1 MNIKKISIIFA
12 GTPEFAV
19 PALEKIYLAGFEIKL
34 VLTQPD
40 RKSGRGMN
48 IKKSPVKQKSIELD
62 IPVYQPEVL
71 INNKE
76 AINKITTKKADI
88 LIVVA
93 YGLIIPDEILK
104 AYNGHIYNIHASL
117 LPRWRGAAPIH
128 RAIEAGDKEAGITIM
143 KIVNKLDA
151 GPRIMKEK
159 LSVSEEDTTDSLSKK
174 LSDIGASL
182 ITTLLNDIERG
193 KVIKLEK
200 QNEEN
205 VTYAKKINK
214 LEAIAD
220 FNNSPEVLCQKIR
233 AFNPFPMI
241 NINFEGKSLK
251 IVRANIY
258 NKKEIK
264 HNLAS
269 GKLFL
274 HGEDLLLKLSSGIL
288 KLEEVRLEGKKTMI
302 ASDFVKGHQV
312 MKINSV
318 NK

>member
-1 MNIKKISIIFA
+1 MSIKKISIIFA

-19 PALEKIYLAGFEIKL
+19 PALEKINLAGFEIKL

-62 IPVYQPEVL
+62 IPVYQPEIL
-71 INNKE
+71 INNKK
-76 AINKITTKKADI
+76 ALNKITSKKADI

-93 YGLIIPDEILK
+93 YGLIIPEEILN

-128 RAIEAGDKEAGITIM
+128 RAIEAGDKETGITIM

-151 GPRIMKEK
+151 GPMIMKEK

-174 LSDIGASL
+174 LSKLGASM
-182 ITTLLNDIERG
+182 ITSLLNNIERG
-193 KVIKLEK
+193 KEVKLEE
-200 QNEEN
+200 QIEED
-205 VTYAKKINK
+205 VSYAKKINK

-241 NINFEGKSLK
+241 NIDFEGKSLK
-251 IVRANIY
+251 IVKAKIY
-258 NKKEIK
+258 NKEIK
-264 HNLAS
+264 ENLAI
-269 GKLFL
+269 GRLFL
-274 HGEDLLLKLSSGIL
+274 QGEDLLLKLSSGVL

-312 MKINSV
+312 MKINSA
-318 NK
+318 NQ

>member
-93 YGLIIPDEILK
+93 YGLIIPDEILN

-117 LPRWRGAAPIH
+117 LPRWRGAAPVH

-143 KIVNKLDA
+143 KIVKKLDA
-151 GPRIMKEK
+151 GPMIMKEK

>member
-1 MNIKKISIIFA
+1 MSIKKISIIFA

-19 PALEKIYLAGFEIKL
+19 PALEKINLAGFEIKL

-48 IKKSPVKQKSIELD
+48 VKKSPVKQKSIELD

-71 INNKE
+71 TNNKE
-76 AINKITTKKADI
+76 ALNKITSKKADI

-93 YGLIIPDEILK
+93 YGLIIPEEILNLF
-104 AYNGHIYNIHASL
+104 NGHIYNIHASL

-128 RAIEAGDKEAGITIM
+128 RAIEAGDKETGITIM
-143 KIVNKLDA
+143 KIVNQLDA
-151 GPRIMKEK
+151 GPMIMKEK
-159 LSVSEEDTTDSLSKK
+159 VPISAEDTTDFLSKK
-174 LSDIGASL
+174 LSKLGASM
-182 ITTLLNDIERG
+182 INALLKNIERG

-200 QNEEN
+200 QNEED

-220 FNNSPEVLCQKIR
+220 LNNSPEVLCQKIR

-251 IVRANIY
+251 IVKAKIY
-258 NKKEIK
+258 NKEIK
-264 HNLAS
+264 KNLAI

-274 HGEDLLLKLSSGIL
+274 QGEDLLLKLSSGVL

-312 MKINSV
+312 MRINSA
-318 NK
+318 NQ

>member
-1 MNIKKISIIFA
+1 MSIKKISIIFA

-19 PALEKIYLAGFEIKL
+19 PALEKINLAGFEIKL

-48 IKKSPVKQKSIELD
+48 VKKSPVKEKSIELD

-71 INNKE
+71 TNNKE
-76 AINKITTKKADI
+76 ALNSITSKKADI

-93 YGLIIPDEILK
+93 YGLIIPEEILNVF
-104 AYNGHIYNIHASL
+104 NGHIYNIHASL

-128 RAIEAGDKEAGITIM
+128 RAIEMGDKETGITIM
-143 KIVNKLDA
+143 KIVNQLDA
-151 GPRIMKEK
+151 GPMIMKEK
-159 LSVSEEDTTDSLSKK
+159 VPISEEDTTDFLSKK
-174 LSDIGASL
+174 LSKLGASM
-182 ITTLLNDIERG
+182 ITSLLNNIERG
-193 KVIKLEK
+193 KVIKLEE
-200 QNEEN
+200 QNEED

-214 LEAIAD
+214 LEAFAD

-312 MKINSV
+312 TKINSV

>member
-93 YGLIIPDEILK
+93 YGLIIPDEILN

-117 LPRWRGAAPIH
+117 LPRWRGAAPVH

-151 GPRIMKEK
+151 GPMIMKEK

-241 NINFEGKSLK
+241 NIDFEGKSLK

>member
-76 AINKITTKKADI
+76 AINKITSKKADI

-93 YGLIIPDEILK
+93 YGLIIPDEILN

-143 KIVNKLDA
+143 KVVNKLDA
-151 GPRIMKEK
+151 GPMIMKEK

-241 NINFEGKSLK
+241 NIDFEGKSLK

>member
-1 MNIKKISIIFA
+1 MSIKKISIIFA

-19 PALEKIYLAGFEIKL
+19 PALEKINLAGFEIKL

-48 IKKSPVKQKSIELD
+48 VKKSPVKQKSIELD

-76 AINKITTKKADI
+76 AINKISSKKADI

-93 YGLIIPDEILK
+93 YGLIIPDEILN

-117 LPRWRGAAPIH
+117 LPRWRGAAPVH

-143 KIVNKLDA
+143 KVVNKLDA
-151 GPRIMKEK
+151 GPMIMKEK

>member
-76 AINKITTKKADI
+76 AINKITSKKADI

-93 YGLIIPDEILK
+93 YGLIIPDEILN

-151 GPRIMKEK
+151 GPMIMKEK

-312 MKINSV
+312 TKINSV

>member
-1 MNIKKISIIFA
+1 MSIKKISIIFA

-19 PALEKIYLAGFEIKL
+19 PALEKINLAGFEIKL

-48 IKKSPVKQKSIELD
+48 VKKSPVKQKSIELD

-71 INNKE
+71 TNNKE
-76 AINKITTKKADI
+76 ALNKITSKKADI

-93 YGLIIPDEILK
+93 YGLIIPEEILN

-128 RAIEAGDKEAGITIM
+128 RAIEAGDKETGITIM

-151 GPRIMKEK
+151 GPMIMKEK
-159 LSVSEEDTTDSLSKK
+159 VSISGEDTTDFLSKK
-174 LSDIGASL
+174 LSKLGASMINAFL
-182 ITTLLNDIERG
+182 KNIERG

-200 QNEEN
+200 QNEED

-220 FNNSPEVLCQKIR
+220 LNNSPEVLCQKIR

-251 IVRANIY
+251 IVKAKIY
-258 NKKEIK
+258 NKEIK
-264 HNLAS
+264 KNLAI
-269 GKLFL
+269 GKLFSQ
-274 HGEDLLLKLSSGIL
+274 GEDLLLKLSSGVL

-312 MKINSV
+312 MRINSA
-318 NK
+318 NQ

>member
-48 IKKSPVKQKSIELD
+48 LKKSPVKQKSIELD

-76 AINKITTKKADI
+76 AINKITSKKADI

-93 YGLIIPDEILK
+93 YGLIIPEEILN

-128 RAIEAGDKEAGITIM
+128 RAIEAGDKETGITIM
-143 KIVNKLDA
+143 KIVSKLDA
-151 GPRIMKEK
+151 GPMIMKEK

-174 LSDIGASL
+174 LSDMGSSM
-182 ITTLLNDIERG
+182 ITNLLNNIERG

-200 QNEEN
+200 QNEKN

-220 FNNSPEVLCQKIR
+220 FNNSPEVLSQKIR

-251 IVRANIY
+251 IVKAKIY
-258 NKKEIK
+258 NKEIK
-264 HNLAS
+264 KNLAV
-269 GKLFL
+269 GKLFI
-274 HGEDLLLKLSSGIL
+274 HGQDLLLKLTSGIL
-288 KLEEVRLEGKKTMI
+288 RLDEVRLEGKKTMI

-312 MKINSV
+312 MRINSA
-318 NK
+318 NQ

>member
-71 INNKE
+71 RNNKE
-76 AINKITTKKADI
+76 AINKITLKKADI

-151 GPRIMKEK
+151 GPMIMKEK

-174 LSDIGASL
+174 LSEIGASL

-241 NINFEGKSLK
+241 NIDFEGKSLK

-312 MKINSV
+312 MRINSV

>member
-1 MNIKKISIIFA
+1 MSIKKISIIFA
-12 GTPEFAV
+12 GTPDFAV
-19 PALEKIYLAGFEIKL
+19 PALEKINSAGFEIKL

-48 IKKSPVKQKSIELD
+48 VKKSPVKQKSIELD

-76 AINKITTKKADI
+76 ALNKITSKKADI

-93 YGLIIPDEILK
+93 YGLIIPEDILK
-104 AYNGHIYNIHASL
+104 VYNGHIYNIHASL

-128 RAIEAGDKEAGITIM
+128 RAIEAGDKETGITIM
-143 KIVNKLDA
+143 KIVKKLDA
-151 GPRIMKEK
+151 GPMIMKEQVPI
-159 LSVSEEDTTDSLSKK
+159 SGEETTDLLSKK
-174 LSDIGASL
+174 LSKLGASM
-182 ITTLLNDIERG
+182 INTLLNNIEIG
-193 KVIKLEK
+193 KEIKLEK
-200 QNEEN
+200 QNEED

-251 IVRANIY
+251 IVKAKIY
-258 NKKEIK
+258 NKEIK
-264 HNLAS
+264 KNLTI
-269 GKLFL
+269 GRLFL
-274 HGEDLLLKLSSGIL
+274 QGEDLLLKLTSGFL

-312 MKINSV
+312 MKINSS
-318 NK
+318 NQ

>member
-1 MNIKKISIIFA
+1 MSIKKISIIFA

-19 PALEKIYLAGFEIKL
+19 PALEKINLAGFEIKL

-76 AINKITTKKADI
+76 AINKITSKKADI

-93 YGLIIPDEILK
+93 YGLIIPEEILNLF
-104 AYNGHIYNIHASL
+104 NGHIYNIHASL

-128 RAIEAGDKEAGITIM
+128 RAIEAGDKETGITIM

-151 GPRIMKEK
+151 GPMIMKEK
-159 LSVSEEDTTDSLSKK
+159 VSISGEDTTDFLSKK

-182 ITTLLNDIERG
+182 ITTLLNNIERG

-200 QNEEN
+200 QDEED

-251 IVRANIY
+251 IVKAKIY
-258 NKKEIK
+258 NKEIK
-264 HNLAS
+264 KNLAI
-269 GKLFL
+269 GRLFL
-274 HGEDLLLKLSSGIL
+274 QGEDLLLKLTSGVL

-312 MKINSV
+312 MKINSS
-318 NK
+318 NQ

>member
-1 MNIKKISIIFA
+1 MSIKKISIIFA

-19 PALEKIYLAGFEIKL
+19 PALEKINLAGFEIKL

-48 IKKSPVKQKSIELD
+48 VKKSPVKQKSIELD

-71 INNKE
+71 TNNKE
-76 AINKITTKKADI
+76 ALNKITSKKADI

-93 YGLIIPDEILK
+93 YGLIIPEEILNLF
-104 AYNGHIYNIHASL
+104 NGHIYNIHASL

-128 RAIEAGDKEAGITIM
+128 RAIEAGDKETGITIM
-143 KIVNKLDA
+143 KIVNQLDA
-151 GPRIMKEK
+151 GPMIMKEK
-159 LSVSEEDTTDSLSKK
+159 VPISAEDTTDFLSKK
-174 LSDIGASL
+174 LSKLGASMINAFL
-182 ITTLLNDIERG
+182 KNIERG
-193 KVIKLEK
+193 KVIKLEN
-200 QNEEN
+200 QNEED

-220 FNNSPEVLCQKIR
+220 LNNSPEVLCQKIR

-241 NINFEGKSLK
+241 NISFEGKSLK
-251 IVRANIY
+251 IVKAKIY
-258 NKKEIK
+258 NKEIK
-264 HNLAS
+264 KNIAI

-274 HGEDLLLKLSSGIL
+274 QGEDLLLKLSSGVL

-302 ASDFVKGHQV
+302 ASDFIKGHQV
-312 MKINSV
+312 MRINSA
-318 NK
+318 NQ

>member
-48 IKKSPVKQKSIELD
+48 IKKSLVKQKSIELD

-93 YGLIIPDEILK
+93 YGLIIPEEILNLF
-104 AYNGHIYNIHASL
+104 NGHIYNIHASL

-128 RAIEAGDKEAGITIM
+128 RAIEAGDKETGITIM
-143 KIVNKLDA
+143 KIVSKLDA
-151 GPRIMKEK
+151 GPMIMKEK

>member
-1 MNIKKISIIFA
+1 MSIKKISIIFA

-19 PALEKIYLAGFEIKL
+19 PALEKINLAGFEIKL

-48 IKKSPVKQKSIELD
+48 VKKSLVKQKSIELD
-62 IPVYQPEVL
+62 IPVYQPEIL

-76 AINKITTKKADI
+76 AINKISSKKADI

-93 YGLIIPDEILK
+93 YGLIIPDEILN

-151 GPRIMKEK
+151 GPMIMKEK

-312 MKINSV
+312 MKINSS
-318 NK
+318 NQ

>member
-1 MNIKKISIIFA
+1 MSIKKISIIFA

-19 PALEKIYLAGFEIKL
+19 PALEKINLAGFEIKL

-93 YGLIIPDEILK
+93 YGLIIPDEILN

-151 GPRIMKEK
+151 GPMIMKEK

-174 LSDIGASL
+174 LSDMGSSM
-182 ITTLLNDIERG
+182 ITSLLNNIERG
-193 KVIKLEK
+193 KVIKLEE
-200 QNEEN
+200 QNEED

>member
-19 PALEKIYLAGFEIKL
+19 PALEKINLAGFEIKL

-48 IKKSPVKQKSIELD
+48 VKKSPVKQKSIELD

-76 AINKITTKKADI
+76 AINKISSKKADI

-93 YGLIIPDEILK
+93 YGLIIPDEILN

-128 RAIEAGDKEAGITIM
+128 RAIEAGDKETGITIM

-151 GPRIMKEK
+151 GPIIMKEK
-159 LSVSEEDTTDSLSKK
+159 LSLSEEDTSDSLSKK
-174 LSDIGASL
+174 LSDMGSSMIIS
-182 ITTLLNDIERG
+182 LLNNIERG
-193 KVIKLEK
+193 KVIKLEE
-200 QNEEN
+200 QNEED

-220 FNNSPEVLCQKIR
+220 FKNSPEVLCQKIR

-241 NINFEGKSLK
+241 KINFEGKSLK
-251 IVRANIY
+251 IVKAKIY
-258 NKKEIK
+258 NKEIN
-264 HNLAS
+264 HNLAT

-274 HGEDLLLKLSSGIL
+274 HGEDLLLKLTSGIL
-288 KLEEVRLEGKKTMI
+288 KLDEVRLEGKKTMK
-302 ASDFVKGHQV
+302 ALDFIKGHQV
-312 MKINSV
+312 MKINSAYQ
-318 NK
+318 

>member
-1 MNIKKISIIFA
+1 MSIKKISIIFA

-62 IPVYQPEVL
+62 LPVYQPEAL
-71 INNKE
+71 RNNKE
-76 AINKITTKKADI
+76 AINKITSKNADI

-93 YGLIIPDEILK
+93 YGLIIPDEILN

-128 RAIEAGDKEAGITIM
+128 RAIEAGDRETGITIM

-151 GPRIMKEK
+151 GPMIMKEK
-159 LSVSEEDTTDSLSKK
+159 VFISEEDTADILSKK
-174 LSDIGASL
+174 LSEIGSSM
-182 ITTLLNDIERG
+182 IISLLNNIERG

-200 QNEEN
+200 QSEED

-214 LEAIAD
+214 LEAFAD
-220 FNNSPEVLCQKIR
+220 FNDDPEVLCQKVR
-233 AFNPFPMI
+233 AFNPFPMV

-251 IVRANIY
+251 IVKAKIY
-258 NKKEIK
+258 NEEIK
-264 HNLAS
+264 KNLAI

-274 HGEDLLLKLSSGIL
+274 QGEDLLLKLSSGVL

-312 MKINSV
+312 MRINSA
-318 NK
+318 NQ

>member
-1 MNIKKISIIFA
+1 MSIKKISIIFA

-19 PALEKIYLAGFEIKL
+19 PALEKINLAGFEIKL

-48 IKKSPVKQKSIELD
+48 VKKSPVKQKSIELD

-71 INNKE
+71 TNNKE
-76 AINKITTKKADI
+76 ALNKITSKKADI

-93 YGLIIPDEILK
+93 YGLIIPEEILNLF
-104 AYNGHIYNIHASL
+104 NGHIYNIHASL

-128 RAIEAGDKEAGITIM
+128 RAIEAGDKETGITIM
-143 KIVNKLDA
+143 KIVNQLDA
-151 GPRIMKEK
+151 GPMIMKEK
-159 LSVSEEDTTDSLSKK
+159 VPISAEDTTDFLSKK
-174 LSDIGASL
+174 LSKLGASMINAFL
-182 ITTLLNDIERG
+182 KNIERG
-193 KVIKLEK
+193 KVIKLKK
-200 QNEEN
+200 QNEED

-220 FNNSPEVLCQKIR
+220 LNNSPEVLCQKIR

-251 IVRANIY
+251 IVKAKIY
-258 NKKEIK
+258 NKEIK
-264 HNLAS
+264 KNLAI

-274 HGEDLLLKLSSGIL
+274 QGEDLLLKLSSGVFKIRGSSIRRKENNDSL
-288 KLEEVRLEGKKTMI
+288 RFCKR
-302 ASDFVKGHQV
+302 ASSHE
-312 MKINSV
+312 N
-318 NK
+318 

>member
-76 AINKITTKKADI
+76 AINKITSKKADI

-93 YGLIIPDEILK
+93 YGLIIPDEILN

-128 RAIEAGDKEAGITIM
+128 RAIEAGDKETGITIM

-151 GPRIMKEK
+151 GPMIMKEK

>member
-1 MNIKKISIIFA
+1 
-12 GTPEFAV
+12 
-19 PALEKIYLAGFEIKL
+19 L

-48 IKKSPVKQKSIELD
+48 VKKSPVKQKSIELD

-71 INNKE
+71 TNNKE
-76 AINKITTKKADI
+76 ALNKITSKKADI

-93 YGLIIPDEILK
+93 YGLIIPEEILNLF
-104 AYNGHIYNIHASL
+104 NGHIYNIHASL

-128 RAIEAGDKEAGITIM
+128 RAIEAGDKETGITIM
-143 KIVNKLDA
+143 KIVNQLDA
-151 GPRIMKEK
+151 GPMIMKEK
-159 LSVSEEDTTDSLSKK
+159 VPISAEDTTDFLSKK
-174 LSDIGASL
+174 LSKLGASMINAFL
-182 ITTLLNDIERG
+182 KNIERG

-200 QNEEN
+200 QNEED

-220 FNNSPEVLCQKIR
+220 LNNSPEVLCQKIR

-251 IVRANIY
+251 IVKAKIY
-258 NKKEIK
+258 NKEIK
-264 HNLAS
+264 KNVAI

-274 HGEDLLLKLSSGIL
+274 QGKDLLLKLSSGAI

-302 ASDFVKGHQV
+302 ASDFIKGHQV
-312 MKINSV
+312 MRINSA
-318 NK
+318 NQ

>member
-48 IKKSPVKQKSIELD
+48 IKKSPVKQKSIELG

-93 YGLIIPDEILK
+93 YGLIIPDEILN

-151 GPRIMKEK
+151 GPMIMKEK

>member
-93 YGLIIPDEILK
+93 YGLIIPEEILN

-143 KIVNKLDA
+143 KIVKKLDA
-151 GPRIMKEK
+151 GPMIMKEK
-159 LSVSEEDTTDSLSKK
+159 LFVSEEDTTDSLSKK

>member
-93 YGLIIPDEILK
+93 YGLIIPDEILN

-143 KIVNKLDA
+143 KIVKKLDA
-151 GPRIMKEK
+151 GPMIMKEK
-159 LSVSEEDTTDSLSKK
+159 LFVSEEDTTDSLSRK

>member
-1 MNIKKISIIFA
+1 MSIKKISIIFA

-19 PALEKIYLAGFEIKL
+19 PALEKINLAGFEIKL

-48 IKKSPVKQKSIELD
+48 VKKSPVKQKSIELE

-76 AINKITTKKADI
+76 AINKISSKKADI

-93 YGLIIPDEILK
+93 YGLIIPDEILN

-128 RAIEAGDKEAGITIM
+128 RAIEAGDKETGITIM

-151 GPRIMKEK
+151 GPMIMKEK

-193 KVIKLEK
+193 KEIKLEK
-200 QNEEN
+200 QNEED
-205 VTYAKKINK
+205 VTYAKKIHK

-241 NINFEGKSLK
+241 NINFEGKSMK
-251 IVRANIY
+251 IVKAKIY
-258 NKKEIK
+258 NKEIK
-264 HNLAS
+264 KNLAI
-269 GKLFL
+269 GRLFL
-274 HGEDLLLKLSSGIL
+274 QGEDLLLKLSSGVL
-288 KLEEVRLEGKKTMI
+288 KLEEVRLEGKKTMP
-302 ASDFVKGHQV
+302 ASDFVKGYQV
-312 MKINSV
+312 MKINSI
-318 NK
+318 NQ

>member
-48 IKKSPVKQKSIELD
+48 IKKSPVKQKSIELG

-93 YGLIIPDEILK
+93 YGLIIPDEILN

-117 LPRWRGAAPIH
+117 LPRWRGAAPVH

-151 GPRIMKEK
+151 GPMIMKEK
-159 LSVSEEDTTDSLSKK
+159 VPISEEDTTDFLSKK
-174 LSDIGASL
+174 LSKLGASMINAFL
-182 ITTLLNDIERG
+182 KNIERG

-200 QNEEN
+200 QNEED

-241 NINFEGKSLK
+241 NIDFEGKSLK

-258 NKKEIK
+258 NKKEIT

-274 HGEDLLLKLSSGIL
+274 QGEDLLLKLSSGVL

>member
-93 YGLIIPDEILK
+93 YGLIIPDEILN

-128 RAIEAGDKEAGITIM
+128 RAIEAGDKETGITIM
-143 KIVNKLDA
+143 KIVNQLDA
-151 GPRIMKEK
+151 GPMIMKEK

>member
-1 MNIKKISIIFA
+1 MRKKISIIFA

-19 PALEKIYLAGFEIKL
+19 PALEKINLAGFEIKL

-62 IPVYQPEVL
+62 LPVYQPEAL
-71 INNKE
+71 RNNKE
-76 AINKITTKKADI
+76 AINKITSKNADI

-93 YGLIIPDEILK
+93 YGLIIPDEILN

-128 RAIEAGDKEAGITIM
+128 RAIEAGDRETGITIM

-151 GPRIMKEK
+151 GPMIMKEK
-159 LSVSEEDTTDSLSKK
+159 VFISEEDTADILSKK
-174 LSDIGASL
+174 LSEIGSSM
-182 ITTLLNDIERG
+182 IISLLNNIERG

-200 QNEEN
+200 QSEED

-214 LEAIAD
+214 LEAFAD
-220 FNNSPEVLCQKIR
+220 FNDDPEVLCQKVR
-233 AFNPFPMI
+233 AFNPFPMV

-251 IVRANIY
+251 IVKAKIY
-258 NKKEIK
+258 NEEIK
-264 HNLAS
+264 KNLAI
-269 GKLFL
+269 GNYTYMA
-274 HGEDLLLKLSSGIL
+274 
-288 KLEEVRLEGKKTMI
+288 KTYY
-302 ASDFVKGHQV
+302 
-312 MKINSV
+312 
-318 NK
+318 

>member
-93 YGLIIPDEILK
+93 YGLIIPDEILN

-151 GPRIMKEK
+151 GPMIMKEK

-174 LSDIGASL
+174 LSDI
-182 ITTLLNDIERG
+182 RG
-193 KVIKLEK
+193 IIDHYLTKR
-200 QNEEN
+200 
-205 VTYAKKINK
+205 Y
-214 LEAIAD
+214 
-220 FNNSPEVLCQKIR
+220 
-233 AFNPFPMI
+233 
-241 NINFEGKSLK
+241 
-251 IVRANIY
+251 
-258 NKKEIK
+258 
-264 HNLAS
+264 
-269 GKLFL
+269 
-274 HGEDLLLKLSSGIL
+274 
-288 KLEEVRLEGKKTMI
+288 
-302 ASDFVKGHQV
+302 
-312 MKINSV
+312 
-318 NK
+318 

>member
-48 IKKSPVKQKSIELD
+48 VKKSPVKQKSIELD

-76 AINKITTKKADI
+76 AINKISSKKADI

-93 YGLIIPDEILK
+93 YGLIIPDEILN

-128 RAIEAGDKEAGITIM
+128 RAIEAGDKETGITIM

-151 GPRIMKEK
+151 GPMIMKEK

-241 NINFEGKSLK
+241 NIDFEGKSLK

-258 NKKEIK
+258 NKKEIT

-312 MKINSV
+312 TKINSV

>member
-93 YGLIIPDEILK
+93 YGLIIPEEILN

-128 RAIEAGDKEAGITIM
+128 RAIEAGDKETGITIM

-151 GPRIMKEK
+151 GPMIMKEK

>member
-48 IKKSPVKQKSIELD
+48 IKKSPVKQKSIELG

-93 YGLIIPDEILK
+93 YGLIIPDEILN

-128 RAIEAGDKEAGITIM
+128 RAIEAGDKETGITIM

-151 GPRIMKEK
+151 GPMIMKEK

>member
-1 MNIKKISIIFA
+1 MSIKKISIIFA

-19 PALEKIYLAGFEIKL
+19 PALEKINLAGFEIKL

-48 IKKSPVKQKSIELD
+48 VKKSPVKQKSIELD

-71 INNKE
+71 RNNKE
-76 AINKITTKKADI
+76 ALNKITSKKADI

-93 YGLIIPDEILK
+93 YGLIIPEEILNLF
-104 AYNGHIYNIHASL
+104 NGHIYNIHASL

-128 RAIEAGDKEAGITIM
+128 RAIEAGDKETGITIM
-143 KIVNKLDA
+143 KIVNQLDA
-151 GPRIMKEK
+151 GPMIMKEK
-159 LSVSEEDTTDSLSKK
+159 VPISAEDTTDFLSKK
-174 LSDIGASL
+174 LSKLGASM
-182 ITTLLNDIERG
+182 INTLLNNIERG

-200 QNEEN
+200 QNEED

-220 FNNSPEVLCQKIR
+220 LNNSPEVLCQKIR

-251 IVRANIY
+251 IVKAKIY
-258 NKKEIK
+258 NKEIK
-264 HNLAS
+264 KNVAI

-274 HGEDLLLKLSSGIL
+274 QGKDLLLKLSSGIL

-302 ASDFVKGHQV
+302 ASDFIKGHQV
-312 MKINSV
+312 MRINSA
-318 NK
+318 NQ